1 MAVNWAHVLT
11 VLVLGLGMS
20 SYDVGTDGLNGFQF
34 LTEHDRFFPSNAT
47 IPPHCVAVGNMSGH
61 YSCRDVV
68 WGILTI
74 GLIQLPGVVLAV
86 CAAGALMMFK
96 CKHPDGWYG
105 TVVSKRMVMSALS
118 LAIIPYPLVV
128 WIFHL
133 YCLCHGPTPQLELM
147 SSVLLL
153 GEGSLEAAPQ
163 LTLQLYIIMSNP
175 AMAVTWTQYLA
186 IISAFLSIAKTSIE
200 LFLSESGEWLDIDDF
215 MKHGHTFHDSLLTN
229 KPFLSKVL
237 LLVKISP
244 AFLAS
249 LFFKTGTMV
258 ISITLLR
265 QYSAVYIVTG
275 VLATFC
281 VAWGT
286 YDCYFTSTDNKL
298 GYSVFYSGT
307 NICILTKCPLNNR
320 RYNYNTIM
328 RVSLVWMIWNS
339 ITLITLMVLYTS
351 YPHLLWSNT
360 IFSTPA
366 IFYTSA
372 CSVLVLGP
380 VSVFLLWVLRG
391 QIRNI
396 QGEQDYWN
404 PGRWRISTSMKSRQG
419 M

>member
-1 MAVNWAHVLT
+1 MIVAK
-11 VLVLGLGMS
+11 
-20 SYDVGTDGLNGFQF
+20 YDDSDL
-34 LTEHDRFFPSNAT
+34 
-47 IPPHCVAVGNMSGH
+47 
-61 YSCRDVV
+61 
-68 WGILTI
+68 
-74 GLIQLPGVVLAV
+74 
-86 CAAGALMMFK
+86 
-96 CKHPDGWYG
+96 
-105 TVVSKRMVMSALS
+105 VSKRMIVSALS

-133 YCLCHGPTPQLELM
+133 YCLCYGPTPQLELM

-175 AMAVTWTQYLA
+175 TMAVTWTQYLA

-200 LFLSESGEWLDIDDF
+200 LFLSESGEWLEIDDF

-286 YDCYFTSTDNKL
+286 
-298 GYSVFYSGT
+298 
-307 NICILTKCPLNNR
+307 
-320 RYNYNTIM
+320 
-328 RVSLVWMIWNS
+328 
-339 ITLITLMVLYTS
+339 
-351 YPHLLWSNT
+351 
-360 IFSTPA
+360 
-366 IFYTSA
+366 
-372 CSVLVLGP
+372 
-380 VSVFLLWVLRG
+380 
-391 QIRNI
+391 
-396 QGEQDYWN
+396 
-404 PGRWRISTSMKSRQG
+404 
-419 M
+419 